1 MPCVSVFLC
10 FLSWLFGLILPLP
23 IQGTCLCF
31 LWCKKQWIC
40 HEVLQHTSWERENQT
55 AVHVDASATK
65 MASAM
70 RVGKD
75 ALRWRRKASESEYN
89 RTKWRRGAA
98 EMANAKC
105 VLGQSEVPFLQTIHR
120 GKVRDTYM
128 VGSDVS
134 LQEEEGS
141 KEDVLVVVTTD
152 RQSAFDRV
160 LANVPFK
167 GQVLNQTA
175 QWWFEKTK
183 HIVPNALLSVPDPN
197 VSIMAKCKVFPV
209 EFVVRG
215 YMTGSTSTSLWTHYK
230 NGERAYCGNVLPEGM
245 SKNQKLERNII
256 TPTTKAEDHDVP
268 VTPQEVVQMGY
279 MNQEDWDYTSQKAL
293 ELFAFGQQEA
303 AKRGLILVDTKYE
316 FGKDKDGNI
325 LLIDE
330 MHTPDSSR
338 YWLHSSYEERFRKG
352 MEPENI
358 DKEFLR
364 LWFVDHCD
372 PYNDD
377 KLPEAPAELVTEL
390 SRRYVL
396 LYEMITGETFALPPL
411 EVDCNERI
419 CNNLKQA
426 LGL

>member
-1 MPCVSVFLC
+1 MGSHLPSLLHWLSHSWPRKARASTCTSSPNLKHELSNKAEAKKAKTKGDKAMVSC
-10 FLSWLFGLILPLP
+10 AISP
-23 IQGTCLCF
+23 T
-31 LWCKKQWIC
+31 
-40 HEVLQHTSWERENQT
+40 
-55 AVHVDASATK
+55 

-70 RVGKD
+70 RAGKG
-75 ALRWRRKASESEYN
+75 AMRWRTKASEGEGSLL
-89 RTKWRRGAA
+89 RRRRGSEEEAS
-98 EMANAKC
+98 AKC
-105 VLGQSEVPFLQTIHR
+105 VLGRSEVPFLRLVHR
-120 GKVRDTYM
+120 GKVRDTYAM
-128 VGSDVS
+128 GSDAS
-134 LQEEEGS
+134 LGEPEGR
-141 KEDVLVVVTTD
+141 KDDVLVVVTTD

-175 QWWFEKTK
+175 QWWFQKTR
-183 HIVPNALLSVPDPN
+183 HIVPNALISVPDPN
-197 VSIMAKCKVFPV
+197 VSIMAKCQVFPV

-230 NGERAYCGNVLPEGM
+230 NGERTYCGNTLPDGM

-268 VTPQEVVQMGY
+268 ISPQEVVQMGL

-293 ELFAFGQQEA
+293 ELFEFGQQEA

-316 FGKDKDGNI
+316 FGKDQEGNI

-330 MHTPDSSR
+330 VHTPDSSR
-338 YWLHSSYEERFRKG
+338 YWVHSTYEERFRKG

-364 LWFVDHCD
+364 LWFVDNCD
-372 PYNDD
+372 PYNDET
-377 KLPEAPAELVTEL
+377 LPEAPAELVHEL

-396 LYEMITGETFALPPL
+396 LYETITGQAFALPPL
-411 EVDCNERI
+411 DVDCNERI
-419 CNNLKQA
+419 CNNLRRA
-426 LGL
+426 RGW